1 VKRTLPIL
9 ALTGGLALVAAS
21 AGAAEDLSLHSAP
34 GMPHIGEAVCTPMGV
49 IGALTCKLPALA
61 SAPAADQA
69 VPADP
74 AVPVV
79 TIAVE
84 AGHAL
89 TTGPAEAKAAAL
101 PAGDPDVYGA
111 RLQAQL
117 CASRAVF
124 CDVDQSGHYR
134 TR

>member
-1 VKRTLPIL
+1 MKRILPIL

-34 GMPHIGEAVCTPMGV
+34 GVPHIGEAVCTPTGL
-49 IGALTCKLPALA
+49 IGGLTCKLPALA
-61 SAPAADQA
+61 PAPVPVPAADSA
-69 VPADP
+69 VQT
-74 AVPVV
+74 V

-84 AGHAL
+84 DGHVL
-89 TTGPAEAKAAAL
+89 STGPAEAKAATQPIGA
-101 PAGDPDVYGA
+101 PDLYGA

-117 CASRAVF
+117 CASRTVF

-134 TR
+134 TP

>member
-34 GMPHIGEAVCTPMGV
+34 GVPHIGESVCTPTEV
-49 IGALTCKLPALA
+49 IGALSCKLPALA
-61 SAPAADQA
+61 PAPA
-69 VPADP
+69 ADP
-74 AVPVV
+74 AVPGVPVV
-79 TIAVE
+79 SIAVE
-84 AGHAL
+84 AGHVL
-89 TTGPAEAKAAAL
+89 TTGPAEAKSATL

-117 CASRAVF
+117 CASRTVF

-134 TR
+134 TP